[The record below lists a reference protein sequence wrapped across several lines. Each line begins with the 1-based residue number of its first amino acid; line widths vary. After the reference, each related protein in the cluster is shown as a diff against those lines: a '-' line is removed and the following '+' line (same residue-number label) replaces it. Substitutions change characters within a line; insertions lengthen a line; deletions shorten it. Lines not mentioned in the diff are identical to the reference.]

1 MRLGN
6 IGKGIGETLKKMTIL
21 ELLSFVAIHVN

>member
-6 IGKGIGETLKKMTIL
+6 IGKRIGETLKKMTTL
-21 ELLSFVAIHVN
+21 GLLSFVAIHAN